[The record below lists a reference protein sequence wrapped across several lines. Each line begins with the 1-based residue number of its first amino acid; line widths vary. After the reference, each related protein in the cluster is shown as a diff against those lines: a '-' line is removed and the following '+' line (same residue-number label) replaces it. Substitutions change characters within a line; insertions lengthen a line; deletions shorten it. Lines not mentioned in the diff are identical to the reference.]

1 MTMEDLQIII
11 YILAAVAYFII
22 TQWRKAFSGGDEDV
36 DVEPRRPRP
45 QQQPPK
51 PVTSFE
57 DILRELQPKLDQA
70 NRQGQEVVQQTK
82 ERTRE
87 IVQTA
92 PAMVPAE
99 APARKYKNYDE
110 VAPKALSWEKRAEAI
125 EAAKQS
131 KLREQKSIREAEPAR
146 VTRTNRYKE
155 MLRNPA
161 SARDAVIL
169 SEIFNRRY
177 S

>member
-36 DVEPRRPRP
+36 DVEPRRPR

-70 NRQGQEVVQQTK
+70 NRKGQEVVQQTK

-87 IVQTA
+87 IVQPA
-92 PAMVPAE
+92 PAMAPAE

-131 KLREQKSIREAEPAR
+131 KLREQKSVREAEPAR
-146 VTRTNRYKE
+146 ATRTNRYKE

>member
-1 MTMEDLQIII
+1 MEDLQIII

-36 DVEPRRPRP
+36 DVEPRRARP
-45 QQQPPK
+45 QQPPK

-70 NRQGQEVVQQTK
+70 NRQGQEVVRQTK
-82 ERTRE
+82 ERARE
-87 IVQTA
+87 IVQPA

-131 KLREQKSIREAEPAR
+131 KLREQKTTRDAEPVR

-161 SARDAVIL
+161 TARDAVIL